1 MKSKLALRT
10 ERTVTAVIEPMLF
23 SFRRRRRR
31 SPNRELLDR
40 LHTDIVAAVR
50 APALYTE
57 YGVADTFEG
66 RFELLA
72 LHAGLVLRRLN
83 AAEPPGPA
91 VAQDLVDAIFG
102 HLDSDLR
109 EAGVGDITVPKRM
122 KKLAEAFL
130 GRSAAY
136 DQAMR
141 QDSEALAAAVAR
153 NVFNGRSDGTRLAA
167 YVATANRSLESA
179 SLSALLGRSLPF
191 PDPLSVSR

>member
-10 ERTVTAVIEPMLF
+10 ERTVTAASEPMLF
-23 SFRRRRRR
+23 SFRRRRRD
-31 SPNRELLDR
+31 PNRELLDR
-40 LHTDIVAAVR
+40 LHGDIVAAVR
-50 APALYTE
+50 RASFYTE

-130 GRSAAY
+130 GRSSAY
-136 DQAMR
+136 DLALR
-141 QDSEALAAAVAR
+141 QDPEALAAALAR
-153 NVFNGRSDGTRLAA
+153 NVFAGRSDGTRLAA
-167 YVATANRSLESA
+167 YVAAAYRSLEAA
-179 SLSALLGRSLPF
+179 SLSALLERSLPF
-191 PDPLSVSR
+191 PDPLSISR

>member
-10 ERTVTAVIEPMLF
+10 ERTVTNEPMLF
-23 SFRRRRRR
+23 SFGRRRHA
-31 SPNRELLDR
+31 PNRELLDR
-40 LHTDIVAAVR
+40 LHAEIVAAVR
-50 APALYTE
+50 IPSFYTD
-57 YGVADTFEG
+57 YGVSDTFEG

-72 LHAGLVLRRLN
+72 LHAGLVLRRFN

-130 GRSAAY
+130 GRSSAY
-136 DQAMR
+136 DQALQ
-141 QDSEALAAAVAR
+141 QDQEVLAAALAR
-153 NVFNGRSDGTRLAA
+153 NVFAGRSDGTRLAG
-167 YVATANRSLESA
+167 YVSSASRALESA
-179 SLSALLGRSLPF
+179 SLQTLLGQSLPF
-191 PDPLSVSR
+191 PDPLSISR

>member
-10 ERTVTAVIEPMLF
+10 ERTVTAAIEPMLF
-23 SFRRRRRR
+23 SFRRRRRA
-31 SPNRELLDR
+31 PNRDLLDR

-50 APALYTE
+50 APALYTD
-57 YGVADTFEG
+57 YGVSDTFEG

-83 AAEPPGPA
+83 GAEPPGPA

-130 GRSAAY
+130 GRSSAY
-136 DQAMR
+136 DQALR
-141 QDSEALAAAVAR
+141 QDPDALAAAVAR
-153 NVFNGRSDGTRLAA
+153 NVFSGRSDGNRLAA

-179 SLSALLGRSLPF
+179 SLSALLSRSLPF
-191 PDPLSVSR
+191 PDPLSISR

>member
-10 ERTVTAVIEPMLF
+10 ERTVTAAIEPMLF
-23 SFRRRRRR
+23 SFRRRRRA
-31 SPNRELLDR
+31 PNRELLDR
-40 LHTDIVAAVR
+40 LHTDIVTAVR
-50 APALYTE
+50 EPAFYTD
-57 YGVADTFEG
+57 YGVSDTFEG

-72 LHAGLVLRRLN
+72 VHAGLVLRRLN

-130 GRSAAY
+130 GRSSAY
-136 DQAMR
+136 DQALQ
-141 QDSEALAAAVAR
+141 QDLQALAAALAR
-153 NVFNGRSDGTRLAA
+153 NVFAGRGDGIRLAA
-167 YVATANRSLESA
+167 YVSSASRSLEAA
-179 SLSALLGRSLPF
+179 SLQVLLGQSLPF
-191 PDPLSVSR
+191 PDPLSISR